1 MTPAPTF
8 TPATTP
14 AQPAPAFD
22 ISKEIEARVK
32 AELAV
37 MISEFDISGSV
48 SEMSRQT
55 DSTYIDIKQELELN
69 EAMLRK
75 LLVDLGKMLKDPKV
89 VSQIWSDYETV
100 DNEVFSH
107 LHIKFNM
114 EDEKVMIQTAAKD
127 VKGTPIKQ
135 AIAPL
140 KPKGP
145 TPPEPVNVQNYQV

>member
-1 MTPAPTF
+1 
-8 TPATTP
+8 
-14 AQPAPAFD
+14 
-22 ISKEIEARVK
+22 
-32 AELAV
+32 
-37 MISEFDISGSV
+37 
-48 SEMSRQT
+48 
-55 DSTYIDIKQELELN
+55 
-69 EAMLRK
+69 MLRK
-75 LLVDLGKMLKDPKV
+75 LLVYLGKMLKDPKV

-127 VKGTPIKQ
+127 VTGTPIKQ

-145 TPPEPVNVQNYQV
+145 TAPEPVNIQNYQIEGEYDIAMHVPKPAPQPAPQPVLAPQPQNSP